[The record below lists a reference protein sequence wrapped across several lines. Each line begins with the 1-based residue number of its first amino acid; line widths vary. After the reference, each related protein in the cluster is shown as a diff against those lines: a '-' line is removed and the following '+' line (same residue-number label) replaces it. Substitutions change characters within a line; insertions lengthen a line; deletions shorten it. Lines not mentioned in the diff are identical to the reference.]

1 MIAVIFEVEPEEGMT
16 GPYLEMAAKMRALV
30 ETVPGFISVERFE
43 SITNPGKLLSLSF
56 WENEA
61 ALENWRQMAEH
72 RAAQTAGRNRMFKGY
87 RLKVVS
93 VMRDYGKHDRDDAP
107 ADSRALHG

>member
-1 MIAVIFEVEPEEGMT
+1 MT

-93 VMRDYGKHDRDDAP
+93 VMRDYGKHDREDAP
-107 ADSRALHG
+107 ADSRELHG

>member
-16 GPYLEMAAKMRALV
+16 GPYLDMAAKMRALV

-93 VMRDYGKHDRDDAP
+93 VMRDYGKHDREDAP
-107 ADSRALHG
+107 ADSRELHG

>member
-43 SITNPGKLLSLSF
+43 SLTNPGKLLSLSF

-93 VMRDYGKHDRDDAP
+93 VMRDYGKHDREDAP
-107 ADSRALHG
+107 ADSRELHG

>member
-1 MIAVIFEVEPEEGMT
+1 MIAVLFEVEPEEGMT

-61 ALENWRQMAEH
+61 AMENWRQMAEH

>member
-1 MIAVIFEVEPEEGMT
+1 MIAVLFEVEPEEGMT

>member
-30 ETVPGFISVERFE
+30 ETVSGFISVERFE

-93 VMRDYGKHDRDDAP
+93 VMRDYGKNDRDDAP

>member
-16 GPYLEMAAKMRALV
+16 GPYLEMAAKMRGLV

-43 SITNPGKLLSLSF
+43 SLTNPGKLLSLSF

-93 VMRDYGKHDRDDAP
+93 VMRDYGKHDREAAP
-107 ADSRALHG
+107 ADSRELHG

>member
-93 VMRDYGKHDRDDAP
+93 VMRDYGKHDREDAP
-107 ADSRALHG
+107 ADSRELHG

>member
-30 ETVPGFISVERFE
+30 ETVSGFISVERFE

>member
-1 MIAVIFEVEPEEGMT
+1 M
-16 GPYLEMAAKMRALV
+16 
-30 ETVPGFISVERFE
+30 PGFISVERFE
-43 SITNPGKLLSLSF
+43 SITNPGKLLSRSF
-56 WENEA
+56 WDNEA

-93 VMRDYGKHDRDDAP
+93 VMRDYGKHDREDAP
-107 ADSRALHG
+107 ADSRELHG

>member
-107 ADSRALHG
+107 ADSRELHG

>member
-56 WENEA
+56 WENET
-61 ALENWRQMAEH
+61 ALEHWRQMAEH

-107 ADSRALHG
+107 ADSRELHG